1 MKTFAAVLAS
11 IALASGGAASAED
24 APIRDGATLD
34 HHLAQQ
40 RAAGL
45 ERVGWVNPFLPQ
57 ASASFGEAVAI
68 AGESVAAGSPPE
80 EGVSGDALVA
90 RIVAG
95 LDRAALDRG
104 GWNNPYVR
112 NAATSE
118 AGHPLLLATPGQ
130 GVTTG
135 GPAQSDVRPL
145 VASR

>member
-1 MKTFAAVLAS
+1 MKTSAAALAS
-11 IALASGGAASAED
+11 IALAFAGEAFAED
-24 APIRDGATLD
+24 ASIRNGATLD
-34 HHLAQQ
+34 AYLAQQ
-40 RAAGL
+40 RAEGL

-57 ASASFGEAVAI
+57 ASASHGDAVAT
-68 AGESVAAGSPPE
+68 AG
-80 EGVSGDALVA
+80 EGVSGDALLG

-112 NAATSE
+112 NAETYE

-135 GPAQSDVRPL
+135 GPTQAEVRPT